1 MRRRLHVSRVEALA
15 DRLHY
20 EALSRLHGSWLY
32 RVSSGLHSARMAPVI
47 PHSFRITAMWC
58 TGVELAENGASL
70 RAAAPV
76 VGVLALDVADRARPV
91 W

>member
-1 MRRRLHVSRVEALA
+1 MC
-15 DRLHY
+15 
-20 EALSRLHGSWLY
+20 
-32 RVSSGLHSARMAPVI
+32 
-47 PHSFRITAMWC
+47 C

>member
-1 MRRRLHVSRVEALA
+1 
-15 DRLHY
+15 
-20 EALSRLHGSWLY
+20 
-32 RVSSGLHSARMAPVI
+32 MAPVI